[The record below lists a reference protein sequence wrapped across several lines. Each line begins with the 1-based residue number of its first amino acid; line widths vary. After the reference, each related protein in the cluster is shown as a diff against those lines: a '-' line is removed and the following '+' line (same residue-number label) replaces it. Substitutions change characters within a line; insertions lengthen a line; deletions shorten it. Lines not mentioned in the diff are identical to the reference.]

1 MLSLYVIPLIVCQMF
16 VSKLNESIGDNN
28 EKIS

>member
-16 VSKLNESIGDNN
+16 VLKLNESIGDNN